1 MFCGLKK
8 EKFSVL
14 NKYVT
19 LLNEFLSVFT
29 FNFQN
34 PNVGETIVSIFRRCT
49 QYSRQCSGK
58 LKK

>member
-34 PNVGETIVSIFRRCT
+34 PNVGETIDSIFEDARNTRGNV
-49 QYSRQCSGK
+49 QEN
-58 LKK
+58 